1 MAHHA
6 GTLEVTHRPRST
18 DLILLFI
25 GALLGL
31 ACPALAD
38 EDACLPEARLLTAEQ
53 FLEQVRNAREYLEV
67 LNTPVMERQ
76 TTEREREVRVRSHAS
91 GKKSAPAD
99 RTILR
104 KETIVELSRRITIA
118 AYDECDGTL
127 HTVSVR
133 VPHPLPANRAPWRG
147 MPNFVYTRVTP
158 GYEVTHEGGVGIA
171 RLKFSVRKDG
181 RPLTVLAMKHPRV
194 PSRYWRSGD
203 PRMLDEVQA
212 VVYSAY
218 QRQYHGRAFTDALV
232 LAGVR
237 RWIEDI
243 RGALGTLHAT
253 GARSFAFPD
262 ERLAQVWPPEVLLML
277 GTIEQSDDGEF
288 REDPKRTAE
297 AVAIEYAMNPQPFYF
312 SNSSADA
319 IGPYQFTDNWKG
331 DRAGTYSTLVRRCSD
346 ARLDPSF
353 QSGARDLRNSM
364 RAAICLLDVEL
375 SRMPDDAL
383 RLFREDYDVG
393 VAYPVAAY
401 NAGSGQSAK
410 LYNEV
415 PPEALP
421 DAARSL
427 ELPVQAFQY
436 RKAIARGKKRIVA
449 RAVIVNNETR
459 YYLVKMF
466 TTWEIVDDWMGRAA
480 GSDATRVTPSD
491 AQQDAATRAAPA
503 SALVQVR

>member
-1 MAHHA
+1 MF
-6 GTLEVTHRPRST
+6 EVTHRIRST
-18 DLILLFI
+18 DLIFLFI
-25 GALLGL
+25 GALCGL
-31 ACPALAD
+31 ARPVLAD
-38 EDACLPEARLLTAEQ
+38 DDGCLPDARLLTAEQ
-53 FLEQVRNAREYLEV
+53 FLAQVRNAREYLEV
-67 LNTPVMERQ
+67 LHTPVMERQ
-76 TTEREREVRVRSHAS
+76 TTERERQIKVHSRRS
-91 GKKSAPAD
+91 GEKGEPAQ

-133 VPHPLPANRAPWRG
+133 VPHPLPAYRMPWRG
-147 MPNFVYTRVTP
+147 VPNFVYTRITP

-171 RLKFSVRKDG
+171 RLKFSVRKGG
-181 RPLTVLAMKHPRV
+181 RSLTVLAMKHPRI

-203 PRMLDEVQA
+203 ARMLDDVQP

-218 QRQYHGRAFTDALV
+218 QRQYHGRTFTDALV

-237 RWIEDI
+237 RWIGDI

-262 ERLAQVWPPEVLLML
+262 ELLARVWPPEVLLVL
-277 GTIEQSDDGEF
+277 GTIEQSDDAEF
-288 REDPKRTAE
+288 RDDARRTAE
-297 AVAIEYAMNPQPFYF
+297 AVAIEYAMNPRPFYF

-331 DRAGTYSTLVRRCSD
+331 NRSGTYSTLVRRCAD

-375 SRMPDDAL
+375 ARMPDDAL

-415 PPEALP
+415 PPEVLP

-427 ELPVQAFQY
+427 ELPLQAFQY
-436 RKAIARGKKRIVA
+436 RKALTRGKKRALA
-449 RAVIVNNETR
+449 RVVIVNNETR

-466 TTWEIVDDWMGRAA
+466 TTWDIVNDWMARAA
-480 GSDATRVTPSD
+480 DAGATPGSPSD
-491 AQQDAATRAAPA
+491 ARQDAAMYAHRP
-503 SALVQVR
+503 SALVQIP